1 MTEQSVVQGV
11 ETKGIGFA
19 PILRSYFER
28 CGIARIIDEN
38 VPLDPRRKTL
48 THGEAS
54 VAMIT
59 GILFQVLQLYR
70 LVQFA
75 SETTVLEVILPHI
88 KPEDFFDDRL
98 ADTLD
103 AEFEYGLGNLETLIT
118 RHMIHGFNI
127 VTNTCHND
135 TTSAS
140 VYGDCDNNK
149 TADSIRITFGHSKK
163 HRQDLKQL
171 VWSLS
176 VSSDSGFPLFQK
188 AYSGNTADVTT
199 YVQQW
204 QNLIDLLGRND
215 FLYVADSKL
224 LTKENMAHIHD
235 NDGFFIAPAPMYES
249 YKSAFCAA
257 LNDHTVETLL
267 AYKDQINR
275 AFEVPLQV
283 EHNEKHYPFRMIIL
297 FDHGLFARKSGTLRN
312 RVDKTNAAFKQLQE
326 KLNKYTLKTEHAIDQ
341 ACSSILAKYQTS
353 DFFQYTIH
361 NDPIISYKNKR
372 RGRIKARES
381 DEKVTIVQ
389 DHFTISLSFD
399 PSAFDKA
406 LYQAGYYP
414 LITNKPAQ
422 DLSLHDAMMAHKNQY
437 KCEHTNRRAKSGL
450 NLEPIYLHTPERIEA
465 FLFLF
470 KIALQL
476 LVLIERTARNN
487 IDHRDRGLDQLMP
500 NRKDV
505 RNPRTE
511 SLLAAFKYVVRGR
524 ILLNDGSVHGFVSEL
539 TAFQKDILSILEVP
553 SMYFTHGFLFD
564 TG

>member
-1 MTEQSVVQGV
+1 MAEQSVVKGV
-11 ETKGIGFA
+11 ETKGVGFA
-19 PILRSYFER
+19 PILRSYFDR

-70 LVQFA
+70 LAPFA
-75 SETTVLEVILPHI
+75 RETTVLEVILPHI
-88 KPEDFFDDRL
+88 KPEDYFDDRL

-103 AEFEYGLGNLETLIT
+103 AEFRYGLGNLEVPIT
-118 RHMIHGFNI
+118 QHMIHEFNI
-127 VTNTCHND
+127 VTDTCHND

-140 VYGDCDNNK
+140 VFGNCDNNK

-199 YVQQW
+199 YVEQW

-249 YKSAFCAA
+249 YKSAFHAA
-257 LNDHTVETLL
+257 LDDHPLETLL
-267 AYKDQINR
+267 LYKDRINR
-275 AFEVPLQV
+275 AFEVPIEV
-283 EHNEKHYPFRMIIL
+283 EHNDKEYPFRMIIL
-297 FDHGLFARKSGTLRN
+297 FDHGLFARKSSTLHN
-312 RVDKTNAAFKQLQE
+312 RVERTKAAFTQLNG
-326 KLNKYTLKTEHAIDQ
+326 KLNKYSLKTEPSIDQ
-341 ACSSILAKYQTS
+341 ACSSVLKKYQTG
-353 DFFQYTIH
+353 DFFGYTIH
-361 NDPIISYKNKR
+361 NDPIVSYKNKK
-372 RGRIKARES
+372 RGRLKTNEQA
-381 DEKVTIVQ
+381 EKVTVYQ
-389 DHFTISLSFD
+389 DRFTVSTSFD
-399 PSAFDKA
+399 ESAFDKA

-414 LITNKPAQ
+414 LLTNKPAEE
-422 DLSLHDAMMAHKNQY
+422 LSLHEAMMAHKNQY
-437 KCEHTNRRAKSGL
+437 KCEHTNRRAKSGF

-476 LVLIERTARNN
+476 LVLIERTARRN
-487 IDHRDRGLDQLMP
+487 IEQRDRGLDQLMP

-511 SLLAAFKYVVRGR
+511 SLLAAFSYVVSGR
-524 ILLNDGSVHGFVSEL
+524 ILLDGGGIHGFVSEL
-539 TAFQKDILSILEVP
+539 TTSQKDILAVLDVP
-553 SMYFTHGFLFD
+553 GEYFTYEFLFN
-564 TG
+564 TS

>member
-1 MTEQSVVQGV
+1 MTGQSVVQCV
-11 ETKGIGFA
+11 ETKGVGFA

-75 SETTVLEVILPHI
+75 SETTVLEVIFPHI
-88 KPEDFFDDRL
+88 KPEHFFDDRL

-103 AEFEYGLGNLETLIT
+103 AEFKYGLDNLETLIT
-118 RHMIHGFNI
+118 QHMIREFNI
-127 VTNTCHND
+127 ASQTCHND

-140 VYGDCDNNK
+140 VYGDCDNNR

-163 HRQDLKQL
+163 HREDLKQL

-199 YVQQW
+199 YVEQW
-204 QNLIDLLGRND
+204 RNLIDLLGIND

-235 NDGFFIAPAPMYES
+235 HDGFFIAPAPMYES
-249 YKSAFCAA
+249 YKSAFGAA
-257 LNDHTVETLL
+257 LDDHPLETLL
-267 AYKDQINR
+267 PCKHQINR
-275 AFEVPLQV
+275 AFEVPFHV
-283 EHNEKHYPFRMIIL
+283 KHNEKDYPFRMIIL
-297 FDHGLFARKSGTLRN
+297 FDHGLFARKSSTLRN
-312 RVDKTNAAFKQLQE
+312 RVEKTKTAFTQLNE
-326 KLNKYTLKTEHAIDQ
+326 KLNRYALKTEESIDQ
-341 ACSSILAKYQTS
+341 ACSSILTKYQTR
-353 DFFQYTIH
+353 DFFRYSIQ
-361 NDPIISYKNKR
+361 NDPVISFKNNKR
-372 RGRIKARES
+372 GRLKANES
-381 DEKVTIVQ
+381 VEKLTVVQ
-389 DHFTISLSFD
+389 DHFTVSLSFD
-399 PSAFDKA
+399 ESAFDKA
-406 LYQAGYYP
+406 LYHAGYYP
-414 LITNKPAQ
+414 LITNKPVQ
-422 DLSLHDAMMAHKNQY
+422 DLSLHEAMMAHKNQY

-476 LVLIERTARNN
+476 LVLIERSARRN
-487 IDHRDRGLDQLMP
+487 IEQRDRGLDQLMP

-511 SLLAAFKYVVRGR
+511 SLLAAFKYVVHGK
-524 ILLNDGSVHGFVSEL
+524 ILLHDGSVHGFVSEL
-539 TAFQKDILSILEVP
+539 TPSQKDILAILEVP
-553 SMYFTHGFLFD
+553 TEYFTHGFLFD
-564 TG
+564 TS